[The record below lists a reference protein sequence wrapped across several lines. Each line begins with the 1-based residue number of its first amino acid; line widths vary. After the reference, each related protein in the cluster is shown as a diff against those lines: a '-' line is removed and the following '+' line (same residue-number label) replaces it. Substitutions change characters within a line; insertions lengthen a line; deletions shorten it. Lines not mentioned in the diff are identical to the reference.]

1 MGTALPTFRRYLLIP
16 DTLVLTQADVRSLLS
31 MERCMDTMAEVL
43 RTLSAGEG
51 INPLRALMRL
61 PDEKGI
67 LGMMPGLSAVPEA
80 LGIKVVTVFPGN
92 HGTERDAHQGVVLL
106 FDPEQGIPVGIVDA
120 SEVTAIRT
128 AAVSGVATRALAR
141 DDATELAIL
150 GSGVQARTHLEAMLA
165 ARPFDSVRVY
175 SPDEEHREGFARRA
189 RERHGVAV
197 EAVASAEEA
206 VRGAHVVCTVT
217 SSREPVLEGAW
228 LAPGAHVNA
237 VGSSVKSARE
247 LDTEAVVRSRLYVDR
262 RESTVNEAGD
272 YLFPKAEGAVD
283 ETHIVGELGE
293 VLLGRV
299 EGRRAPEE
307 ITLFKSL
314 GLAVEDIAAARAAVE
329 EARARGMGTTVRL
342 GGLAGRG

>member
-1 MGTALPTFRRYLLIP
+1 MIP
-16 DTLVLTQADVRSLLS
+16 DTLVLTQAEVRSLLS
-31 MERCMDTMAEVL
+31 VEDCMGTMTETL
-43 RTLSAGEG
+43 RALSAGEG

-61 PDEKGI
+61 PEEKGI
-67 LGMMPGLSAVPEA
+67 LGMMPGLSAEPEA

-106 FDPEQGIPVGIVDA
+106 FDPEHGIPVGIVDA

-128 AAVSGVATRALAR
+128 AAVSGVATRVLAR

-175 SPDEEHREGFARRA
+175 SPDEEHREGFARAA

-217 SSREPVLEGAW
+217 SSREPVLQGAW
-228 LAPGAHVNA
+228 LAPGTHVNA

-247 LDTEAVVRSRLYVDR
+247 LDTEAVVRSRLFVDR
-262 RESTVNEAGD
+262 RESAVNEAGD
-272 YLFPKAEGAVD
+272 YLFPKEEGAID
-283 ETHIVGELGE
+283 ESHIVGELGE

-299 EGRRAPEE
+299 EGRRAPDE

-314 GLAVEDIAAARAAVE
+314 GLAVEDVAAARAVLE
-329 EARARGMGTTVRL
+329 QARARGMGTAVSL